1 MDTMPKRRRSTDN
14 PYILSKDE
22 KNNIYLV
29 SFVDGTNTYRTV
41 KITREIYEAMDSF
54 ERRDLKEMN
63 EFDRHGEHCEVY
75 ENTLNI
81 RNAEKDISLEDS
93 IIYNATLNELKVAI
107 NQLQEI
113 QQRRIIKYYFEDKSQ
128 QKIANEENVD
138 IRSIQYS
145 LNIAIKNL
153 KKFLNKTS

>member
-1 MDTMPKRRRSTDN
+1 MDMMPKRRRSTDN

-54 ERRDLKEMN
+54 ERHDLKEMN

-75 ENTLNI
+75 ENTLNT
-81 RNAEKDISLEDS
+81 RNAEKNISLEDS

-107 NQLQEI
+107 NQLPEI
-113 QQRRIIKYYFEDKSQ
+113 QQRRIVKYYFEDKNETQ
-128 QKIANEENVD
+128 IAEEEGTTHQTVHT
-138 IRSIQYS
+138 ILVR
-145 LNIAIKNL
+145 AIKNL
-153 KKFLNKTS
+153 KKILKNF

>member
-93 IIYNATLNELKVAI
+93 IIYKSTLDELKKAI
-107 NQLQEI
+107 NQLPELQK
-113 QQRRIIKYYFEDKSQ
+113 RRIKMYYFEDLNVYDIARIERISHQVIDKNIKKAIRNL
-128 QKIANEENVD
+128 QKI
-138 IRSIQYS
+138 
-145 LNIAIKNL
+145 LKNL
-153 KKFLNKTS
+153 K

>member
-54 ERRDLKEMN
+54 ERHD
-63 EFDRHGEHCEVY
+63 
-75 ENTLNI
+75 
-81 RNAEKDISLEDS
+81 
-93 IIYNATLNELKVAI
+93 LNELKVAI